1 MESSKSLKEKVMNRH
16 VLLAVILIVALMS
29 TATPGSAQRFQQLPN
44 TSVYSVAPG
53 AVSVWGLQDPSTASQ
68 YTGGQFRQISNPFQV
83 ADISVGGGSVMQF
96 DEVWATDSNG
106 LVYQWDNYA
115 QTFHQ
120 VAGSLQ
126 DVVVGEGYSA
136 CHPYEV
142 WGTDANHEVWRFNYC
157 THNFDL
163 IGGFYNGLSTGSGEV
178 WALNAYNQ
186 VFRFNFS
193 TNQFDL
199 MPGALTQIS
208 VGAGGVWG
216 VFTDFHTI
224 NNVWQ
229 FDPST
234 QTWQQLP
241 GPIDMIKAGSDG
253 VFGFHN
259 EDSFGG
265 SKNAYRLNPSTRTWT
280 LVYSVTGAFSD
291 IGQIAAGTGAGTW
304 MIGGLTE
311 PTYYYLSF

>member
-1 MESSKSLKEKVMNRH
+1 MDRH
-16 VLLAVILIVALMS
+16 TLFAVIVMVALMS
-29 TATPGSAQRFQQLPN
+29 IAIPGSAQRFLQLPN
-44 TSVYSVAPG
+44 TSLDAVAPG
-53 AVSVWGLQDPSTASQ
+53 AVSVWGLQVSKATFQ
-68 YTGGQFRQISNPFQV
+68 YIGGQFRQLSSPLQLV
-83 ADISVGGGSVMQF
+83 DISVGGGSVMQF

-136 CHPYEV
+136 CHPFEV
-142 WGTDANHEVWRFNYC
+142 WGSDANHEVWRFNYC
-157 THNFDL
+157 THSWDS
-163 IGGFYNGLSTGSGEV
+163 IGGFFNGLATGGGEV
-178 WALNAYNQ
+178 WALNGYNQ

-216 VFTDFHTI
+216 TFTDI
-224 NNVWQ
+224 LDGNSVWQ
-229 FDPST
+229 FDAST
-234 QTWQQLP
+234 QNWQQLP
-241 GPIDMIKAGSDG
+241 GPIDAIVAGADG

-259 EDSFGG
+259 GFSDGPM
-265 SKNAYRLNPSTRTWT
+265 NAYRLNPSTRTWT
-280 LVYSVTGAFSD
+280 LVYSVSGSFSE
-291 IGQIAAGTGAGTW
+291 INRIVPGTGAGTW
-304 MIGGLTE
+304 MIGGLTG